1 MRALVIIT
9 WILFLCFSNTCHGQS
24 NFDQYNTMNIV
35 SDLVSFAPVSMTWKL
50 PAQVQVEMNDGL
62 NNLHEEK
69 FEVAIQNFTN
79 VLKSDSSIW
88 TARYYRGVAQK
99 RIGKFTRAIFDLE
112 KVATSNPTFMEGL
125 IELGKAYHLNGD
137 VSQAQKLFIKA
148 KGLAKSS
155 PVPSYQLGVLMMANQ
170 NGIEAKKSFEE
181 SLAIDSTF
189 TPSKVYLAVLYQQ
202 EGQST
207 KIATTYLSEVIK
219 KDPQN
224 RQALMYRML
233 INLKENPDTSLQ
245 DLNQLIFLMP
255 TDYGLRITRGLIL
268 IKQEK
273 YTDAFT
279 DVQKAL
285 QATTINQ
292 DIFRGHQSKFDQTID
307 MQSAGY
313 HILSNIYGMDEQSQQ
328 RIKKAYCLLL
338 IEKFDE
344 AIAEI
349 RQVKSYKSHAFC
361 LFLVGVAAEYLGDH
375 QLALTSYNSASKLD
389 SDIWDVHKKIAIY
402 ESSIQNWKKAE
413 IEFSTALK
421 INQNLKSLYKLRGVA
436 RFINENYKGAEEDF
450 TRYLEFD
457 SLDKEAIE
465 NRART
470 YIKLGKIDLATK
482 EYFRANDSTQWTV
495 YNSEEVQTI
504 AELLVESG
512 DTLTAVKTLDRF
524 FTKLWHKPSNDL
536 KFQILLDQ
544 RNVELL
550 KSHFE
555 KFLLFAKNHP
565 EVYKEIDTY
574 VIKAACYSR
583 FGEYE
588 LANQFFEKAIE
599 NNPYNGWIY
608 LYQGKMLLKLG
619 KKRAAIQQFRKS
631 ERLGVVEAKKVLT
644 RVK

>member
-9 WILFLCFSNTCHGQS
+9 CLSFLIIPDTCHGQS
-24 NFDQYNTMNIV
+24 DFDQYYTMNIV
-35 SDLVSFAPVSMTWKL
+35 SDLLSFAPVSMTWKL
-50 PAQVQVEMNDGL
+50 PAQAQVEMNDGL

-69 FEVAIQNFTN
+69 FDVAIQNFTN

-88 TARYYRGVAQK
+88 SARYYRGVAQK
-99 RIGKFTRAIFDLE
+99 RIGKFTRAIFDLK
-112 KVATSNPTFMEGL
+112 KVITYNPKFIEGL
-125 IELGKAYHLNGD
+125 IELGKAYQLNGNI
-137 VSQAQKLFIKA
+137 SQARVLFTKA
-148 KGLAKSS
+148 KELAKTS
-155 PVPSYQLGVLMMANQ
+155 PIPSYQLGILHMGNR

-202 EGQST
+202 AGQST

-245 DLNQLIFLMP
+245 DLNQLLFLMP
-255 TDYGLRITRGLIL
+255 TDYGLRITRGTLL

-273 YTDAFT
+273 YAEAFS
-279 DVQKAL
+279 DLQKAL

-292 DIFRGHQSKFDQTID
+292 DIFRGHQSKFDQTFD

-313 HILSNIYGMDEQSQQ
+313 HILANIYGMDEQNQQ
-328 RIKKAYCLLL
+328 RVKKAYCLMLV
-338 IEKFDE
+338 EKFAE
-344 AIAEI
+344 AIEVI
-349 RQVKSYKSHAFC
+349 REVKNYKSYAFC
-361 LFLVGVAAEYLGDH
+361 LFLVGVSAEYMGDH
-375 QLALTSYNSASKLD
+375 SLALTSYNSASKLD

-413 IEFSTALK
+413 SEFSIALK
-421 INQNLKSLYKLRGVA
+421 INQDLKSLYKLRGVA
-436 RFINENYKGAEEDF
+436 RFLTENYKGAEQDF
-450 TRYLEFD
+450 TRYLQFD

-470 YIKLGKIDLATK
+470 YFKVGKLSLAIKD
-482 EYFRANDSTQWTV
+482 YFRVVDSTEWNI
-495 YNSEEVQTI
+495 YDSEKVQTI

-524 FTKLWHKPSNDL
+524 FSKIWHKPSNDL

-544 RNVELL
+544 RDVELL
-550 KSHFE
+550 KSHYE

-631 ERLGVVEAKKVLT
+631 EELGVDEAKRVLT